1 MGEND
6 AYVLIHPTD
15 SKFSDLYLCFCGY
28 EKCESLHSYGIAV
41 RPNYIIHYILEG
53 KGKFQADGRTYELE
67 AGQGVLIVPGVPTF
81 YQADAEDPWT
91 YVWVGFGGKLAGE
104 YLRDIGLT
112 ENRPIFRCGSSNA
125 LKEAVLTMLKNNKYT
140 PYNQFLLESQLYLF
154 FALLASDIDV
164 AVPLRESRENLY
176 VSRAVEFIQNNYP
189 YKIHVSDIAAYV
201 CINRSYLYTLFKKT
215 LNVSPQ
221 EYLADFR
228 LTRAK
233 ELLSITD
240 MSVESV
246 GMSCGYQDPLVFS
259 KAFKQKVGQTPSA
272 FRKNV
277 RREVPAKLESRREK
291 LDLL

>member
-1 MGEND
+1 MGNE
-6 AYVLIHPTD
+6 YVLIHPTD

-28 EKCESLHSYGIAV
+28 EKCEPLHSYGIAV

-53 KGKFQADGRTYELE
+53 KGMFQAGGRTYELE
-67 AGQGVLIVPGVPTF
+67 AGQGFLIEPEVPTF
-81 YQADAEDPWT
+81 YQADAADPWT
-91 YVWVGFGGKLAGE
+91 YVWVGFDGESAGE

-112 ENRPIFRCGSSNA
+112 GNRLTFRCSHSDE
-125 LKEAVLTMLKNNKYT
+125 LKEAVRTMLKNNKYT
-140 PYNQFLLESQLYLF
+140 SYNQFLLESQLYLF
-154 FALLASDIDV
+154 FAILASDIDV
-164 AVPLRESRENLY
+164 ALPAKENRESLY
-176 VSRAVEFIQNNYP
+176 VGKAVEFIQNNYP
-189 YKIHVSDIAAYV
+189 YKIHVSDIADYV

-233 ELLSITD
+233 ELLAVTD
-240 MSVESV
+240 MTVEGV

-272 FRKNV
+272 FRRDSK
-277 RREVPAKLESRREK
+277 RRNAENLESRKEQ
-291 LDLL
+291 LEQL